1 MCMISFLNR
10 AEQIYPDV
18 RQKGKKEEIFKKSLK
33 ESYMSNNSVP
43 ANAPTWAVAS
53 SSQDSSTVSYTILIQ
68 ILKSCTLFKFRG

>member
-18 RQKGKKEEIFKKSLK
+18 RQNGKKEFKKSPK